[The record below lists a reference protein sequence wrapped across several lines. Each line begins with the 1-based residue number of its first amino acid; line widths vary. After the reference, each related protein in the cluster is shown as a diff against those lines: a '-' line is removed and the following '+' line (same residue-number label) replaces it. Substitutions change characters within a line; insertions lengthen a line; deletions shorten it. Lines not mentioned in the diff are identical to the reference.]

1 MAGGL
6 HKPGPHESAHLHVT
20 GSAKY
25 VADDPGPQGTL
36 FVLPVPSPIAR
47 GRIISMDLR
56 SALAVDGVHCVLTVD
71 DIPGDNIWGPILHN
85 EPLLAD
91 GVVHYMGQAIAI
103 VVAETEHSARCGAQR
118 VELEFE
124 EQTPI
129 IGIESAIAANAFHTD
144 PHIIERGDLE
154 AAFESA
160 SMVIDGVVETPAQD
174 HFYLET
180 QAALAIPEENGGY
193 TIRSSTQ
200 HPTEIQK
207 VVAAALGI
215 GAHHVVCEVPRLGG
229 GFGGKESQ
237 ASPYAAYAALAAAR
251 TGRPCRSWLHRGQ
264 DMAWTGKRH
273 PFRTDYEAAFD
284 ENGMILGVIARLYS
298 DGGWSLDLSGPV
310 LDRALFHVDSSY
322 FIPAIRVEGRVC
334 STNIPS
340 NTAFRGFGGPQGMF
354 VMEEILNRAADAM
367 GVDSTELRR
376 RNFYGEAPRDTAPY
390 GQVIEAN
397 RLPQLVP
404 QLMEESNYAAR
415 KRAIEQFNQTQQH
428 VKRGIGFQPVKFGI
442 SFTASLLNQA
452 GALVH
457 VYTDGTVQINHG
469 GTEMGQGLHTKM
481 IAVAADTLGVKLDAV
496 RLMTTATDK
505 VPNTSA
511 TAASSG
517 SDLNGAAVQGAC
529 LTILERLRPIAAQL
543 LGDEAASTSVTFR
556 DGCAWLGHESGVPF
570 AKVATAAW
578 AQQISLSS
586 TGYYATPGIGYDP
599 SIGRGRPFFYYAFGG
614 AISEVEV
621 NGLTGEYR
629 VRRVDILHDVGN
641 PLAPSID
648 VGQVEG
654 GFVQGMGWLTCEAVL
669 YSPQGRLLTHGPSTY
684 KIPAAGDTPLE
695 LNVSLLRDADNP
707 LVIGGSKAVGEPPF
721 MLAISVISALRDAI
735 RTFGKPGSIVELG
748 MPATP
753 EAVLRAIEH
762 QRIESTA
769 GMDKRHG

>member
-1 MAGGL
+1 MSGGL

-25 VADDPGPQGTL
+25 VADDPGPTGTL

-47 GRIISMDLR
+47 GTIEHIDTE
-56 SALAVDGVHCVLTVD
+56 SARALEGVHDVLTVD

-103 VVAETEHSARCGAQR
+103 VVADDEQSARRGALA
-118 VELEFE
+118 VELSFKEDV
-124 EQTPI
+124 PI
-129 IGIESAIAANAFHTD
+129 IGIEAAIAANAFHTE
-144 PHIIERGDLE
+144 PHIIERGDLKSAFTK
-154 AAFESA
+154 AALIVE
-160 SMVIDGVVETPAQD
+160 GVVETPAQD

-207 VVAAALGI
+207 VVAATLGI

-237 ASPYAAYAALAAAR
+237 ASPYAAYAALGAAR
-251 TGRPCRSWLHRGQ
+251 TGRPCRSWLNRAQ

-273 PFRTDYEAAFD
+273 PFRTEYRAAFD
-284 ENGMILGVIARLYS
+284 TSGMILGVSAHLYS

-334 STNIPS
+334 ATNIPS

-354 VMEEILNRAADAM
+354 VIEEIINRAAEQM
-367 GVDSTELRR
+367 GVDATELRR
-376 RNFYGEAPRDTAPY
+376 MNFYGDAPRDTAPY

-404 QLMEESNYAAR
+404 QLMKDSNYAER
-415 KRAIEQFNQTQQH
+415 KRFIDKLNEGQSH

-481 IAVAADTLGVKLDAV
+481 IAVAADTLGVELAAV

-529 LTILERLRPIAAQL
+529 LTILERLRPVAAKH
-543 LGDEAASTSVTFR
+543 LGENISPDDVVFR
-556 DGCAWLGHESGVPF
+556 DGFAWSPDGNNSPF
-570 AKVATAAW
+570 SEIATAAW

-614 AISEVEV
+614 AVSEVEV

-629 VRRVDILHDVGN
+629 VKRVDVLHDVGN

-654 GFVQGMGWLTCEAVL
+654 GFVQGMGWLTCEDVL
-669 YSPQGRLLTHGPSTY
+669 YSQEGRLLTHGPSTY

-695 LNVSLLRDADNP
+695 FNVNLLRNAENP

-735 RTFGKPGSIVELG
+735 RAFGTGQCAVELK

-753 EAVLRAIEH
+753 ESVLTAIEH
-762 QRIESTA
+762 QREQTTHLRQY
-769 GMDKRHG
+769 G